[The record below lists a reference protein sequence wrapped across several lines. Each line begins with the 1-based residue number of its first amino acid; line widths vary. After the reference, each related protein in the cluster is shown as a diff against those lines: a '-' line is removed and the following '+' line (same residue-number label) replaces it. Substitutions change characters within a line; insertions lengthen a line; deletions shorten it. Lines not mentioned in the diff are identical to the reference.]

1 MSRSPT
7 PTAGHRSPRPV
18 HDLTNAAVD
27 ATGTVLSLL
36 RLAHLTMQ
44 AYDRMVR
51 GVGLTAS
58 GVDVLQILAR
68 AGAPLT
74 PAVIARRVFLTTGTM
89 TSVLDTLERRGFVHR
104 TRHPTDR
111 RKVLVHLDA
120 DAAPL
125 ISEILDR
132 YHHLER
138 DLLAVLS
145 HQEHKAFNRSLNR
158 LVSAAD
164 DVIGSPAH
172 APLAAGGPDGSKADM
187 HRGAE
192 RSAQV

>member
-1 MSRSPT
+1 MARDLKNAD
-7 PTAGHRSPRPV
+7 AG
-18 HDLTNAAVD
+18 
-27 ATGTVLSLL
+27 ATSSVLSLL
-36 RLAHLTMQ
+36 RLADLTMQ

-51 GVGLTAS
+51 GVGLTPS

-68 AGAPLT
+68 ARGPLT

-111 RKVLVHLDA
+111 RKVLVHLNP

-125 ISEILDR
+125 VSEILDR

-138 DLLAVLS
+138 DMLAVLS
-145 HQEHKAFNRSLNR
+145 ERERMALSRSLNR
-158 LVSAAD
+158 LVAAAN

-172 APLAAGGPDGSKADM
+172 APLPAGSHGWNNTDVPRAAKGRRD
-187 HRGAE
+187 
-192 RSAQV
+192 